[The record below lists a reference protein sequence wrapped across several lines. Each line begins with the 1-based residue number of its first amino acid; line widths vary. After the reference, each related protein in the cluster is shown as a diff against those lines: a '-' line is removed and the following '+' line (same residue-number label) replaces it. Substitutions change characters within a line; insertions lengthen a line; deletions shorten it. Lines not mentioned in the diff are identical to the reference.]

1 MVRRIEQR
9 EWVHAERAGRTLE
22 DNNTLVFHVRDG
34 KVTEVW
40 QYWADQ
46 YAADELFA

>member
-1 MVRRIEQR
+1 MA
-9 EWVHAERAGRTLE
+9 HAERAGRTLE
-22 DNNTLVFHVRDG
+22 DNDTVVCHVRDG
-34 KVTEVW
+34 KVTGVW